1 MDFYLYILITLSYM
15 VLLVTAF
22 IKKRGK
28 NIRSLTLFLYIV
40 IAGLIVDNL
49 IIAFGKFIGTGPF
62 LENLHLFRYWIHA
75 IVTPTLILF
84 CLGVLRKLGK
94 KGFHSVRAI
103 RITLTF
109 TCILILIEIM
119 TVVTEIE
126 LKPVSEY
133 GILHYIPATETEGSH
148 LMIICVS
155 VILLVTWFILYHFT
169 KWKWMLAGAII
180 MGIGSALPVKVES
193 TAFTNALE
201 LLLMISLVA
210 TDITFSKKRKH
221 LIHFPCE

>member
-1 MDFYLYILITLSYM
+1 MDFYLYILITLSYI
-15 VLLVTAF
+15 VLLVVGL

-28 NIRSLTLFLYIV
+28 NIRSLTFFLYVV
-40 IAGLIVDNL
+40 IAGLIVDNA
-49 IIAFGKFIGTGPF
+49 IIAFGKFIGTGSF
-62 LENLHLFRYWIHA
+62 LEKLHLLRYWIHA

-109 TCILILIEIM
+109 TGVLILIEIM
-119 TVVTEIE
+119 TVVANIE

-133 GILHYIPATETEGSH
+133 GILHYVAQTEIEGSH

-155 VILLVTWFILYHFT
+155 VILLVTGFVLYRNT

-180 MGIGSALPVKVES
+180 MGIGSALPIEVES

-210 TDITFSKKRKH
+210 TDITFSKK
-221 LIHFPCE
+221 ENT